1 MANERKAARSAAE
14 AGWHVSRYNISAKEP
29 ETGKTVIVNLLTGSC
44 AEYSPLELYLMS
56 ALDEISEDHPIIG
69 LLARRGA
76 ICNFDELAAIE
87 AESHIGV
94 VKAPT
99 LGLVLCPTL
108 GCNFPFHVYVRYNVH
123 EGNRDQMSA
132 IESFVEQLAKESG
145 NEMSCVSARVVSS
158 EPATDRESQVQ
169 LLCGAEKAEVAID
182 VDSSRFGPGRGAF
195 CGANNTVGATV
206 DHMGNLYQCGEV
218 VGEQRFSY
226 GTAREWD
233 PARPLATASNR
244 DMLTCY
250 LNAFG
255 ATCDPE
261 CRECV
266 WLPHCAGGC
275 PHMRLFGEG
284 RQCVPYRDNPEA
296 FVLASYA
303 KLSAAQR

>member
-44 AEYSPLELYLMS
+44 VEYSPLELYLMS
-56 ALDEISEDHPIIG
+56 VLDEISEDHPIIG
-69 LLARRGA
+69 LLAR
-76 ICNFDELAAIE
+76 
-87 AESHIGV
+87 
-94 VKAPT
+94 
-99 LGLVLCPTL
+99 
-108 GCNFPFHVYVRYNVH
+108 
-123 EGNRDQMSA
+123 
-132 IESFVEQLAKESG
+132 
-145 NEMSCVSARVVSS
+145 
-158 EPATDRESQVQ
+158 
-169 LLCGAEKAEVAID
+169 
-182 VDSSRFGPGRGAF
+182 RGAF

>member
-108 GCNFPFHVYVRYNVH
+108 GCNFDCPYCFENHYA
-123 EGNRDQMSA
+123 GKMSA
-132 IESFVEQLAKESG
+132 EVQDDDVALAGRMIDASAPERMKVTWFGGEPLLAPEIVESLSQRLIALADERGIEYDAG
-145 NEMSCVSARVVSS
+145 IITNGY
-158 EPATDRESQVQ
+158 
-169 LLCGAEKAEVAID
+169 LLDQDIV
-182 VDSSRFGPGRGAF
+182 
-195 CGANNTVGATV
+195 
-206 DHMGNLYQCGEV
+206 
-218 VGEQRFSY
+218 
-226 GTAREWD
+226 
-233 PARPLATASNR
+233 